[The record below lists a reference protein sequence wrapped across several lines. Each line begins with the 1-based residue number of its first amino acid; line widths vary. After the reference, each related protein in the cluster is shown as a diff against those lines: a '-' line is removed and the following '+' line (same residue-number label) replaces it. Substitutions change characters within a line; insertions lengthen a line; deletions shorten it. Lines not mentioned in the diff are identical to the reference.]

1 MFLTAPGVRENRSQ
15 VKPGRA
21 VSELSTAHTS
31 VITRP
36 PAHLNPPNTHSSLS
50 PSPTACPYPRQTEA
64 AAATSRSEPWRRSP
78 NPIAH
83 SAKAPPPPSLLSARR
98 LVAAEPTQRATH
110 SQQPVPVP
118 SSLSLE
124 PQRPVPTPAQ
134 PRRQRQRAEASLG
147 GDHPTPS
154 RIARK
159 PHLPRASSARAGS
172 LPRSPPSDP
181 PIPSSLSLEPQ
192 QPVPTLAKPRQQRQR
207 AEASLGGDHPTP
219 SRIARKPHLPPSLLS
234 ARRLVAA
241 EPTQRATHPQQPVPG
256 APGAPTACPYPRQT
270 EAAAA
275 TSRSEPWRRSPNPI
289 AHSAKAPPPPSLLS
303 ARRLVAAE
311 PTQRSTHPKQP
322 VPRTPQTA
330 CPQSTSRNHLA
341 SATQHGL
348 P

>member
-31 VITRP
+31 IITRP

-159 PHLPRASSARAGS
+159 PHLP
-172 LPRSPPSDP
+172 
-181 PIPSSLSLEPQ
+181 
-192 QPVPTLAKPRQQRQR
+192 
-207 AEASLGGDHPTP
+207 
-219 SRIARKPHLPPSLLS
+219 PSLLS

-289 AHSAKAPPPPSLLS
+289 AHSAKAPPPPEPPQRAQARSRGAHPNEPPIPGSLSL
-303 ARRLVAAE
+303 E
-311 PTQRSTHPKQP
+311 PLKQP
-322 VPRTPQTA
+322 VPKAPPATTWRPQLNTGFLDA
-330 CPQSTSRNHLA
+330 RERVRFPQSFGTNPEHVHE
-341 SATQHGL
+341 QHR
-348 P
+348 